1 MFSIFKESDFLWRE
15 WIASCGTLCDSD
27 GECNDRWHAVRWV
40 MRKDWRKWDRLP
52 TYCVNWVR
60 SSLKN
65 TAMPESRDSDGTILT
80 QASLASGCQ
89 LSVVWPFSRCARQ
102 GHHGDSSAEIQW
114 CPQGPGLP
122 DWRQAPWDLWWLF
135 WNPYLIH
142 NAYPQEELP
151 QNGSELRNQVK
162 LHNFTQVG
170 VVHGSMCFKLEVGE
184 KEREKIRCGTI
195 FLTLVFWKYPSHPGT
210 SCK

>member
-15 WIASCGTLCDSD
+15 WIASRGTLQDSD
-27 GECNDRWHAVRWV
+27 GDCNGRWHAVRWET
-40 MRKDWRKWDRLP
+40 RNDWQRWDRLP
-52 TYCVNWVR
+52 TYCVNWG
-60 SSLKN
+60 N
-65 TAMPESRDSDGTILT
+65 TATPESQGSDDTIFA
-80 QASLASGCQ
+80 QATLASGCQ
-89 LSVVWPFSRCARQ
+89 LSAVWPFPRCARQ
-102 GHHGDSSAEIQW
+102 GQHGDSSAERQR

-122 DWRQAPWDLWWLF
+122 DWWQAPRDLWWLF

-184 KEREKIRCGTI
+184 KEREKIRRGTI
-195 FLTLVFWKYPSHPGT
+195 FLTLVFRKYSSHPGT